1 MLVQK
6 KFLKDLFILQI
17 LNWLIK
23 PLWIL
28 GIERYV
34 QNHAGDST
42 YGKYYVV
49 FNFVLLFA
57 FLLDFGI
64 NNYLSTEIAKTGN
77 TGIVKPLFKMRMG
90 LTGIYC
96 LMILAIGLSQ
106 NLSPSLLLLI
116 SISQVF
122 SAMTLFFRAIL
133 QGLHQFKKDAVI
145 SVLDRL
151 VAIISF
157 FACIMFFNYSDTNLL
172 NLFVWVQLGGYAISM
187 ITGGLLCLGQK
198 KQDVPNNAPHT
209 KIKLNTVLGKTFM
222 FAALALLMSLFTR
235 FDVMLLK
242 NLLPNGEYHA
252 GIYARGFRLLDAG
265 LIFSGMLSVQLMPLF
280 GRMHSN
286 TEELKKLLWLAA
298 RIILI
303 ITFPAALISFFYYN
317 EILTLLYKQTHGIL
331 NNSFILLMFT
341 FIPMASVHV
350 FGTFLTSLNQLRYLI
365 ISATCCVA
373 VNLIADILLI
383 PSYGAQGAAA
393 GCLITQFV
401 FASFCILKTLN
412 ILKIKFRNGPL
423 FSLLLFVLIT
433 GTGLYLLKNNFSFML
448 NLFLIP
454 LLFLIA
460 IFLSGIFK
468 TELKKL
474 QSQLP
479 FFK

>member
-1 MLVQK
+1 MVQK

-34 QNHAGDST
+34 QNHTGDSV

-77 TGIVKPLFKMRMG
+77 TAIVNPLLKLRLG
-90 LTGIYC
+90 LTSLY
-96 LMILAIGLSQ
+96 LLLILAIGLSI
-106 NLSPSLLLLI
+106 NLSPLLLLLI

-122 SAMTLFFRAIL
+122 SGTTLFFRSIL
-133 QGLHQFKKDAVI
+133 QGLHEFKKDAII
-145 SVLDRL
+145 SVLDRF
-151 VAIISF
+151 VAIASF
-157 FACIMFFNYSDTNLL
+157 CICILFFGYSTTAIL
-172 NLFVWVQLGGYAISM
+172 NLFIWVQLGGYAVSM
-187 ITGGLLCLGQK
+187 TVAGLLCLGLRK
-198 KQDVPNNAPHT
+198 RAHDNSIPLP
-209 KIKLNTVLGKTFM
+209 KIQLNTILKKTFL

-235 FDVMLLK
+235 FDVILLK
-242 NLLPNGEYHA
+242 NLLPDGEYHA

-280 GRMHSN
+280 GKMHSN
-286 TEELKKLLWLAA
+286 NEELKKLLWLAG
-298 RIILI
+298 RIILV
-303 ITFPAALISFFYYN
+303 ITLPAAFISFFYYH
-317 EILTLLYKQTHGIL
+317 EILTLLYKQTHPNL
-331 NNSFILLMFT
+331 NHSFILLMFT

-350 FGTFLTSLNQLRYLI
+350 FGTFLTSLHRLRYLI
-365 ISATCCVA
+365 MAATFCVG
-373 VNLIADILLI
+373 VNLLADLWLI
-383 PSYGAQGAAA
+383 PSWGARGAAA

-401 FASFCILKTLN
+401 FSSLCLIKTFSL
-412 ILKIKFRNGPL
+412 LKIKLQKGPF
-423 FSLLLFVLIT
+423 FSLLLFALIT
-433 GTGLYLLKNNFSFML
+433 AGGTGLLKHNFSFTL

-454 LLFLIA
+454 MLVLMG
-460 IFLSGIFK
+460 IFISGIFK

-474 QSQLP
+474 QNQLP